1 MDITQQ
7 KPLFSISAKKCLGR
21 YREFGCSMFGATG
34 YGAEPVVFTFWD
46 GQKIELSGV
55 YQKRSSA
62 GKAITVRERFYFPRY
77 PNTPAQLNTRQNIRN
92 AVASWQEL
100 TEEQKI
106 AYNERARGLNMSGYN
121 LYIREYIKSL

>member
-1 MDITQQ
+1 MSAQ
-7 KPLFSISAKKCLGR
+7 KTFGK

-46 GQKIELSGV
+46 GQKVELSGV

-77 PNTPAQLNTRQNIRN
+77 PNTPAQLNTRQNIRL
-92 AVASWQEL
+92 AVASWRSL
-100 TEEQKI
+100 TENEKMP
-106 AYNERARGLNMSGYN
+106 YNKRAEGLNMSGYN